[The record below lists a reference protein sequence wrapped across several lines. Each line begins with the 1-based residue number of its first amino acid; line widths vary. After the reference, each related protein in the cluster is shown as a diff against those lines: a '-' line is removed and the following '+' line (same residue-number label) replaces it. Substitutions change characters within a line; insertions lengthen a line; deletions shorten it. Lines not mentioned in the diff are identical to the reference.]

1 MNIQTLRKKS
11 RNGSLEVEDLL
22 RAAVEKLPGLEAELK
37 ALALANGW
45 ASTAALSGDATRT
58 VPFAKWAEVAACY
71 ASQGFTGLRE
81 LAEDNQ
87 NIPFV
92 LGLVEEV
99 KTVEST
105 AFVLELCERALGPTL
120 SKDVAFDVVSSVN
133 ALFSFKHAAPVSDEQ
148 AERFQ
153 RFLLALYP
161 QAKSE
166 VHRAK
171 VLLALRG
178 VGDQDAVQCIQSAS
192 EFAEPWADTKKAAQS
207 AVQKRIKA
215 AMLKTPSCA

>member
-1 MNIQTLRKKS
+1 M
-11 RNGSLEVEDLL
+11 
-22 RAAVEKLPGLEAELK
+22 
-37 ALALANGW
+37 
-45 ASTAALSGDATRT
+45 
-58 VPFAKWAEVAACY
+58 
-71 ASQGFTGLRE
+71 
-81 LAEDNQ
+81 
-87 NIPFV
+87 
-92 LGLVEEV
+92 VEEV

-120 SKDVAFDVVSSVN
+120 SKDVAFGVVSSVN

-215 AMLKTPSCA
+215 AMLETPSCA

>member
-1 MNIQTLRKKS
+1 M
-11 RNGSLEVEDLL
+11 
-22 RAAVEKLPGLEAELK
+22 
-37 ALALANGW
+37 
-45 ASTAALSGDATRT
+45 
-58 VPFAKWAEVAACY
+58 
-71 ASQGFTGLRE
+71 
-81 LAEDNQ
+81 
-87 NIPFV
+87 
-92 LGLVEEV
+92 VEEV

-153 RFLLALYP
+153 CFLLALYP